1 MSSSQRNDRARERFM
16 VPLAVCVRSIPP
28 PTTSSRSQT
37 SGSFP
42 PFRSQLFSF
51 LPAISLATFLFSS
64 RHLALLRI
72 DRPSRHKN
80 PPHFCLIVS
89 PATKIPPHFCLI
101 ISPATK
107 IRLTSASSTL
117 PPQKYRGFYASFI
130 VQRIIIFSPM
140 VFVLVI

>member
-1 MSSSQRNDRARERFM
+1 VAASRHFARNFS
-16 VPLAVCVRSIPP
+16 LF
-28 PTTSSRSQT
+28 
-37 SGSFP
+37 FP

-51 LPAISLATFLFSS
+51 LPAIS
-64 RHLALLRI
+64 
-72 DRPSRHKN
+72 
-80 PPHFCLIVS
+80 HFCVSIVPPATKIRRTSASSIVS